1 MLDIF
6 FRVAKVSFIMSL
18 INNSGDHKIKLTV
31 YCFKIVNEMIK
42 LTFDVLSIKNVTLQ
56 IEEFCFKNY
65 KND

>member
-1 MLDIF
+1 
-6 FRVAKVSFIMSL
+6 MSL

-31 YCFKIVNEMIK
+31 CCFKIVNEMIK
-42 LTFDVLSIKNVTLQ
+42 RTFDVLSIKNVTLQ